1 MKYRILIVLSVII
14 ASTLQAQDV
23 VQLVPEKFN
32 DYALNYYLPT
42 TVVEVEFVATQTTDK
57 AGPYYQYAQKYLGT
71 SDAITEDRQRC
82 TLDYATMITRGIANT
97 ENRYQ
102 LTFKAGQTPYIFVN
116 QEGCILSINTAP
128 DSLINDEF
136 PPVEKDQISDVDTH
150 KALTEEMLMSGSI
163 AKMAELAAKQ
173 IYRIRESRMNLLTG
187 EADNMPSDGESLKII
202 IEQLDKQEAALTAL
216 FLGTTST
223 KHITKRIKYMP
234 QDDVKNGILMR
245 FSDVYGFVDAD
256 NLCGA
261 PIYLSV
267 EVVEKGEYPVDEKG
281 VIKKVPKGAVA
292 YCIPGKANIKLQY
305 EKKTL
310 CEEAISVAQ
319 LGVVFGISPSL
330 LTSKKEPTFV
340 IFNPD
345 TGGISEIGTISAE

>member
-1 MKYRILIVLSVII
+1 MKYRILIALSVII

-71 SDAITEDRQRC
+71 SDAITEHRQRC
-82 TLDYATMITRGIANT
+82 TLDYA
-97 ENRYQ
+97 
-102 LTFKAGQTPYIFVN
+102 TFKAGQTPYIFVN

-128 DSLINDEF
+128 DSLTNDEF